1 MGSVC
6 DQTVISH
13 LRRENEELKAKLA
26 DAEALC
32 AEYGETFEL
41 IASRNEWHSPKEWND
56 LEKLLAKTEA
66 ARLESHLAVEAMRN
80 DVKLKQRTGKFCHWC
95 KTEIW
100 TGEPVCDDDVTG
112 HSGHMLCKC
121 VSERDEL
128 KAKLA
133 EAANDKEARK
143 LLATDLVALAEG
155 KEVKTV
161 LAENVRLK
169 MAKKDAALEFAA
181 ERWTFKRSS
190 TNEHQPT
197 HTWHDWADWQPLL
210 KAAREAK

>member
-1 MGSVC
+1 MPMNDLEKWKSEVFE
-6 DQTVISH
+6 IAR
-13 LRRENEELKAKLA
+13 LIAENDDLKAKL
-26 DAEALC
+26 E
-32 AEYGETFEL
+32 
-41 IASRNEWHSPKEWND
+41 PK
-56 LEKLLAKTEA
+56 
-66 ARLESHLAVEAMRN
+66 
-80 DVKLKQRTGKFCHWC
+80 RTGKFCHWC
-95 KTEIW
+95 NTEIW

-112 HSGHMLCKC
+112 HSGHVLCKC

-133 EAANDKEARK
+133 EAANDKAARK

-181 ERWTFKRSS
+181 ERWSFSGQQ
-190 TNEHQPT
+190 HT